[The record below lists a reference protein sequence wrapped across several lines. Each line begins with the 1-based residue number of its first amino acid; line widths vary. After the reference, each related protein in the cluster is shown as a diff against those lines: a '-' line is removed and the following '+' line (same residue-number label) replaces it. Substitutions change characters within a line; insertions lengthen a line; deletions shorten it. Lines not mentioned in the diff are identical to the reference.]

1 MDNFTEAYQKAREVS
16 AQQQFGGEWNA
27 LLKEKLRLQS
37 FYSRTGFSRSNAKAP
52 AKLREQLTKGV
63 KDKLT
68 ESDQLFQAASNDKS
82 GGSLI
87 DRAATLKFTR
97 HLYHVAARGGQ
108 DVWVYAPPQS
118 DATWVFDEITG
129 DEATIKARLAR
140 NDEIFSQEQRK
151 WMSTS
156 LMLARKI
163 SEDCKHKLAGG
174 IFSGV
179 KSSTKDMVKRWFAD
193 EDTTDEDVTKIMQT
207 LLTGFKQIAKSC
219 NTSSLVFTDYPDWR
233 AQRDKYFG
241 AAFRGGEG
249 GGFPVVYLEGAF
261 TRLTGNSGQAWLCAE
276 TIIHELSHHDLS
288 TQDHRYDHHGLKP
301 NKTAFSAAKAI
312 ENADSWGYFALD
324 LAGYLSK
331 SDFAK
336 VYK

>member
-1 MDNFTEAYQKAREVS
+1 MDNFSEAYQKAREVS
-16 AQQQFGGEWNA
+16 AQQQFGTDWNS
-27 LLKEKLRLQS
+27 LLKDKWQLQS
-37 FYSRTGFSRSNAKAP
+37 FYARNGFSRSHAKAP
-52 AKLREQLTKGV
+52 AKLREQLSKGV
-63 KDKLT
+63 KDKLS
-68 ESDQLFQAASNDKS
+68 ESEQLHQAATNPKS
-82 GGSLI
+82 GGALTE
-87 DRAATLKFTR
+87 RAAALKFTR
-97 HLYHVAARGGQ
+97 HLYHVVARGGQ

-129 DEATIKARLAR
+129 DEATIKARLER
-140 NDEIFSQEQRK
+140 SDEIFSQDERK

-156 LMLARKI
+156 LMLARKV

-174 IFSGV
+174 MFSGV
-179 KSSTKDMVKRWFAD
+179 KNSTKDVVKRWFAD
-193 EDTTDEDVTKIMQT
+193 EDTTEDDVATIMQT
-207 LLTGFKQIAKSC
+207 LLDGFKQIASSC
-219 NTSSLVFTDYPDWR
+219 NRSSLVFTDYPDWR

-249 GGFPVVYLEGAF
+249 GGFPVIYLEGAF
-261 TRLTGNSGQAWLCAE
+261 TRLTGNSGKAWLCAE

-301 NKTAFSAAKAI
+301 IKGVFSAAKAL

-331 SDFAK
+331 ADFAK